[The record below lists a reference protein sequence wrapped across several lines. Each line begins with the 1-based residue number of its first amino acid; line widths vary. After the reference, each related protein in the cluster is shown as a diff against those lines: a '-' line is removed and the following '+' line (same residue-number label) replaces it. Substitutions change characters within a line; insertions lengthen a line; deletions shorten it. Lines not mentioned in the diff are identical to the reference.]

1 MSEELDEIPNKQDK
15 IDSALLN
22 LAQIQVD
29 FEDCETE
36 LVKQVNNCFL
46 GVRPNRQ
53 HEIVDSIET
62 QLDSLKYVEYMYIF
76 FLDELRNF
84 TIRYFPGKL
93 QPLGSLKRQKS
104 EY

>member
-1 MSEELDEIPNKQDK
+1 MESIRVIYALRKEENALIKAKDNDNIDEGMALELEDVPPGDHK

-36 LVKQVNNCFL
+36 LVQQVNNCFL

-62 QLDSLKYVEYMYIF
+62 QLDSLKYV
-76 FLDELRNF
+76 
-84 TIRYFPGKL
+84 
-93 QPLGSLKRQKS
+93 
-104 EY
+104 

>member
-1 MSEELDEIPNKQDK
+1 MESIRVIYALRKEENTLIKAKDNDDVDEGMVEESQDVHPPRPPTGDNK

-36 LVKQVNNCFL
+36 LVQQVKNCFL

-62 QLDSLKYVEYMYIF
+62 QLDSLKYV
-76 FLDELRNF
+76 
-84 TIRYFPGKL
+84 
-93 QPLGSLKRQKS
+93 
-104 EY
+104 

>member
-1 MSEELDEIPNKQDK
+1 MVEELQDVSPPQPPTGDNK

-36 LVKQVNNCFL
+36 LVQQVNNCFL

-62 QLDSLKYVEYMYIF
+62 QLDSLKYV
-76 FLDELRNF
+76 
-84 TIRYFPGKL
+84 
-93 QPLGSLKRQKS
+93 
-104 EY
+104 

>member
-1 MSEELDEIPNKQDK
+1 MESIRVIYALRKEENTLIKAKDNDDVDEGMVEESQDVHPPQPPTRDNK

-22 LAQIQVD
+22 LAQSQVD

-36 LVKQVNNCFL
+36 LVQQVNNCFL

-62 QLDSLKYVEYMYIF
+62 QLDSLKYV
-76 FLDELRNF
+76 
-84 TIRYFPGKL
+84 
-93 QPLGSLKRQKS
+93 
-104 EY
+104 